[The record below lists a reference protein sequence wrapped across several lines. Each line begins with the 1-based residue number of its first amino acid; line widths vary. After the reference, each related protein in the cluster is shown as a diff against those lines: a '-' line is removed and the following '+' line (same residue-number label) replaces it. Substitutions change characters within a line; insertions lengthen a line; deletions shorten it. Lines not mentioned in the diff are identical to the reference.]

1 MRRRVSGVKIS
12 SKAGLEWLFGTVSEQ
27 HTGLSKRAE
36 GELADYHEEKKQA
49 AFARKMRVMK
59 QLVQRAFV
67 PEEGEKSEC
76 LDHDEGMKFK
86 FIADELSMVVSEI
99 PAAAVAVGRACGF
112 QRMALQVARDL
123 KSPSRRSARRT
134 RHGAGRRSWRR
145 LPYGLKKQT
154 RGVAHTE
161 LLRAG

>member
-1 MRRRVSGVKIS
+1 
-12 SKAGLEWLFGTVSEQ
+12 
-27 HTGLSKRAE
+27 
-36 GELADYHEEKKQA
+36 
-49 AFARKMRVMK
+49 
-59 QLVQRAFV
+59 
-67 PEEGEKSEC
+67 
-76 LDHDEGMKFK
+76 MKFK
-86 FIADELSMVVSEI
+86 FIADELSMVVSEM

-112 QRMALQVARDL
+112 QRMALQVTRDL
-123 KSPSRRSARRT
+123 KSPISKQQARRT